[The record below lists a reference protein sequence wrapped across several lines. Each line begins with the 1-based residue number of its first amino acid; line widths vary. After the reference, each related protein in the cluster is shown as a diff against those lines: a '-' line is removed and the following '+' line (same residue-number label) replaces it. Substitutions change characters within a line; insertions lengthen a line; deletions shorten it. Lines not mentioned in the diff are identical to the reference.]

1 MIGYR
6 DELAPKGGAE
16 VVRCVRRSLGGA
28 QEGNSIGVVIVEM
41 ADLTHAMEGTGKTVI
56 VN

>member
-6 DELAPKGGAE
+6 DELTPKGGAKI
-16 VVRCVRRSLGGA
+16 VRCVRRRLSRA
-28 QEGNSIGVVIVEM
+28 QVGDRIGVVIVEM
-41 ADLTHAMEGTGKTVI
+41 SDLTHAMEGTGKTVI